1 MCRLESVKITK
12 LFGYKGNDYNVNF
25 IKDGPI
31 TFVYAFNGVGK
42 TTLLKLLYA
51 VINQNFRILFLID
64 FESIILNFTQDKQLI
79 VKKEKKENNRVSF
92 SYELRLP
99 KKLKIMGYHSLIESV
114 PIDSEEDFFEK
125 EIKYPE
131 IKLFLDNLG
140 TDILFANKDYGRVVR
155 ANESYSEFDASYL
168 DTDYV
173 PVSLQVVKQLIE
185 ANENEISDNKERLKD
200 EENSKNGKLQ
210 RRIIKT
216 AAKLGPLAV
225 PTALAAGL
233 LGPLGMIGTA
243 GALGAAGAL
252 GGAASVAALGTAGI
266 LGRTASVAALG
277 TAVGLYNRNKKISK
291 EGIESYSKYIDIP
304 LPDKINYIQ
313 KSLNKYIEAGENNI
327 EKKIALFEDII
338 NTYNTLTDKTLH
350 VSRETGKIGIQT
362 IFSDSE
368 PLDAKYLSSG
378 EKNVLLLYFY
388 IIFTI
393 PDKKTDDKTFITLID
408 EPEVSMHPAWLM
420 NFVDSLKHINEVL
433 NRKDNY
439 QYIITTHSPGI
450 TYANSNLMVEL
461 KRD

>member
-1 MCRLESVKITK
+1 MYRLESVKITK

-25 IKDGPI
+25 IKDGLI

-51 VINQNFRILFLID
+51 IINQNFRILFLID

-200 EENSKNGKLQ
+200 EENSKNGKPQ
-210 RRIIKT
+210 RRAESIIKT

-225 PTALAAGL
+225 PAALAAGL

-243 GALGAAGAL
+243 GALGAVGAL
-252 GGAASVAALGTAGI
+252 GAAGTLGGA
-266 LGRTASVAALG
+266 ASVAALG

-313 KSLNKYIEAGENNI
+313 KSFKKYIEAGENNI

-393 PDKKTDDKTFITLID
+393 PDKKTDDKTFIALID

-420 NFVDSLKHINEVL
+420 NFVKSL
-433 NRKDNY
+433 NRINDVLDRKANY